1 MLTKSLSCE
10 WADKGIRVNA
20 MCLGYMRT
28 EISEDRYD
36 PDGPAVPDIRTNLRT
51 WPFIQHRMSPALS
64 PEPFMSWMAA
74 IPHGKTPNK
83 KTCK

>member
-28 EISEDRYD
+28 EISEDRYQRKMIEIWYSHSL
-36 PDGPAVPDIRTNLRT
+36 VLIHL
-51 WPFIQHRMSPALS
+51 QQ
-64 PEPFMSWMAA
+64 
-74 IPHGKTPNK
+74 K
-83 KTCK
+83 KV